1 MRAALLILPLALS
14 CAGPAPVET
23 PDDPAALLELLGHSN
38 SFRREEGAFRLLLLG
53 GRIPDAIEG
62 NERALAYAEEDLTSI
77 RQGISQALEERQ
89 PERMVW
95 RAYHALR
102 GGVMARDWS
111 AVSLALAVQGYRLSE
126 IYEPHEQAKSVR
138 FLAQAGA
145 YVNPGGDRH
154 DLFFWIQS
162 TRKADGRWIVREV
175 QVGLN
180 VKFEAPFKSL
190 SPAERYPK
198 DSVLGKF
205 FALPELQQTAI
216 VFPLL
221 EEVEFTYGRI
231 RGRAGE
237 GAPAGFHVNAGV
249 AMEARAGGRGIYYTA
264 ESGLDPR
271 ETLRGRLAWDGF
283 SSTGTVG
290 PLTARPSGYWGSGGP
305 RPAED

>member
-1 MRAALLILPLALS
+1 MRAPLWVLPLLVS
-14 CAGPAPVET
+14 CVSTAVEI
-23 PDDPAALLELLGHSN
+23 PDDPAAVLDLLGHSN
-38 SFRREEGAFRLLLLG
+38 PLRREEGAFRLLLMG
-53 GRIPDAIEG
+53 GRIPEALEG
-62 NERALAYAEEDLTSI
+62 SERASAYAEEDLGSI
-77 RQGISQALEERQ
+77 RQGMARALEERE
-89 PERMVW
+89 PERLVW

-111 AVSLALAVQGYRLSE
+111 AVSQALSVQGYRLVE
-126 IYEPHEQAKSVR
+126 IYEPHEKAKSVR
-138 FLAQAGA
+138 FLAQGSA

-154 DLFFWIQS
+154 DLFFWVQS
-162 TRKADGRWIVREV
+162 SRQPDGRWIVREV

-180 VKFEAPFKSL
+180 AKFEAPFKSL

-198 DSVLGKF
+198 ESVLGRF
-205 FALPELQQTAI
+205 FALPDLQKTAM

-231 RGRAGE
+231 RGKEKE

-271 ETLRGRLAWDGF
+271 ETLRGRLAWEGF
-283 SSTGTVG
+283 SSSNSIG